1 MTKLGLLC
9 IAVLVATSHVA
20 RADDEQPE
28 RHLTIMVAPLRAIIP
43 LGEITVE
50 YAINQKLGASIELG
64 AGQRSVTAGSD
75 TATGTEIE
83 GGAQVRYYALGS
95 FRHGMEL
102 GGEILEEYVKFQEPL
117 PGNIVGAAA
126 GGATLGAFVGYKII
140 THVGFTVEA
149 QLGARY
155 LIVDPQI
162 TGQATGVAAFDKWAP
177 LLHINVGWSF

>member
-9 IAVLVATSHVA
+9 FAALLATSSVA
-20 RADDEQPE
+20 RADDEPE
-28 RHLTIMVAPLRAIIP
+28 RHWTIMVAPLRAIIP
-43 LGEITVE
+43 LGEITAE
-50 YAINQKLGASIELG
+50 YAITPKLGASIELG
-64 AGQRSVTAGSD
+64 AGQRTISAGSD
-75 TATGTEIE
+75 DATGTEIE

-102 GGEILEEYVKFQEPL
+102 GGEFLEEHVMFQEPL
-117 PGNIVGAAA
+117 PGPIVGAAA

-140 THVGFTVEA
+140 THVGFSFEA

-162 TGQATGVAAFDKWAP
+162 TGQATGVPAFDKWAP